1 MLMMQTEGESLKPK
15 TPFWKQ
21 AGIYGLEF
29 VGASAV
35 SWLSFYYCGRIWA
48 NPEAAEGHPEYFV
61 FGVGLYIVSGTFLP
75 SGVTAYIGG
84 RFNQNGS
91 WIKSFIGSSIGTLIN
106 LYVLYR
112 ATECDISE
120 EYIIF
125 SAVTTPSTL
134 AVIGYNW

>member
-1 MLMMQTEGESLKPK
+1 M
-15 TPFWKQ
+15 
-21 AGIYGLEF
+21 
-29 VGASAV
+29 

-134 AVIGYNW
+134 AVIGYNL